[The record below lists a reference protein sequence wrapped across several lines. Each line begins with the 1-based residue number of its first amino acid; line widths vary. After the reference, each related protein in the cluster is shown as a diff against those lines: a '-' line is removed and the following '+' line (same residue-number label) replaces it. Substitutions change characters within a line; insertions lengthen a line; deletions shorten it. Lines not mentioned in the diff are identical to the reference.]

1 MEEDNNLKRKGFTLI
16 ELIVAMAIL
25 FILIYMSFAAF
36 SFVNALSRSSQE
48 REAVVE
54 NITLVLDQ
62 VTKELRQT
70 VTIDDGIG
78 GVGNYGVQYPSSP
91 SGSDSIRKLT
101 TISMPDPPLASNQ
114 YYSFG
119 GYDTQSGDDSLNP
132 ILRFYVFDDAGVKHR
147 ISYTLGV
154 TTDSSGSYKGIPRQ
168 YWTSQEYEPC
178 EILYTN
184 QKWDTATSTWTDPT
198 PQPVTEQVIT
208 NFTVIR
214 PSWSDKGKVIQV
226 IIEAIVKNPSGN
238 GTSKLT
244 RIVQIVLR
252 Q

>member
-1 MEEDNNLKRKGFTLI
+1 MKRKGFTLI

-25 FILIYMSFAAF
+25 FILVYMSFAAF
-36 SFVNALSRSSQE
+36 SFVNAMSRSSQE

-70 VTIDDGIG
+70 VTIDNGIG
-78 GVGNYGVQYPSSP
+78 GAGNYGVQYPLSP

-101 TISMPDPPLASNQ
+101 TISMPDPPLTSGQ
-114 YYSFG
+114 YCSFG
-119 GYDTQSGDDSLNP
+119 SDDTQPQPPDDPLNP
-132 ILRFYVFDDAGVKHR
+132 ILRFYIEGGDGVKHR

-154 TTDSSGSYKGIPRQ
+154 TTDGSGNYKGIPRQ
-168 YWTSQEYEPC
+168 YWVSQEYEPC
-178 EILYTN
+178 EIRYSN
-184 QKWDTATSTWTDPT
+184 QTWNGSDWVGINN
-198 PQPVTEQVIT
+198 QPVTDQVIT

-214 PSWSDKGKVIQV
+214 PSWSNKVIQV
-226 IIEAIVKNPSGN
+226 VI
-238 GTSKLT
+238 T
-244 RIVQIVLR
+244 RIVQIALR